1 MDWRLA
7 GAVVAGLTLASLI
20 DWLFAG
26 VLFHDRYRAHPEVWR
41 VTGADPRS
49 LIAAQ
54 ALTIP
59 TVIGMVSLMLMTNET
74 HLLAALGVATLVW
87 LIAAAPAILANGIYI
102 KIHPLV
108 VASHMIALAGEAC
121 GGRRGGVVDPGALN
135 VNRPAGDG
143 SDRSSRR
150 WSGPPLARCRD

>member
-1 MDWRLA
+1 MDWRLGA
-7 GAVVAGLTLASLI
+7 AVVAGLIVASLM

-26 VLFHDRYRAHPEVWR
+26 VLFHERYQAHPEVWR
-41 VTGADPRS
+41 INGANPRA

-59 TVIGMVSLMLMTNET
+59 TVIGLVALMRFTGEIR
-74 HLLAALGVATLVW
+74 LLPALEIATLVC

-108 VASHMIALAGEAC
+108 VASHTVGWLAK
-121 GGRRGGVVDPGALN
+121 
-135 VNRPAGDG
+135 
-143 SDRSSRR
+143 
-150 WSGPPLARCRD
+150 LAAVAAAASLILPR

>member
-1 MDWRLA
+1 MDWRLGA
-7 GAVVAGLTLASLI
+7 AVVAGLIVASLM

-26 VLFHDRYRAHPEVWR
+26 VLFHERYQAHPEVWR
-41 VTGADPRS
+41 INGANPRA

-59 TVIGMVSLMLMTNET
+59 TVIGLVALMRFTGEIR
-74 HLLAALGVATLVW
+74 LLPALEIATLVW

-108 VASHMIALAGEAC
+108 VASHTVAAAASLILP
-121 GGRRGGVVDPGALN
+121 R
-135 VNRPAGDG
+135 
-143 SDRSSRR
+143 
-150 WSGPPLARCRD
+150 

>member
-7 GAVVAGLTLASLI
+7 AAVVAGLIVASLV

-26 VLFHDRYRAHPEVWR
+26 VLFHDRYQAHPEVWR
-41 VTGADPRS
+41 VNGANPRA

-59 TVIGMVSLMLMTNET
+59 TVVGLVALMRLTGET
-74 HLLAALGVATLVW
+74 RLAPALGVATLVW
-87 LIAAAPAILANGIYI
+87 LIAAAPAIMANGLYI

-108 VASHMIALAGEAC
+108 VTSHTLGWLAKLAAVAATAALIL
-121 GGRRGGVVDPGALN
+121 PH
-135 VNRPAGDG
+135 
-143 SDRSSRR
+143 
-150 WSGPPLARCRD
+150 